1 MRAGRSAPGRRRSAF
16 PTARSDVDF
25 GIDEPTRELLADARQ
40 IGRTEARPAGL
51 EADRNGAPLP
61 PDHGYFTR
69 FVARGDGRTR
79 WPGPEGD
86 RREQGPRRTTV
97 QSLLLAEEGAYW
109 DRGIGVA
116 NPGVGLPEGNVLG
129 MGTEEQKQRFLG
141 AFLELDRPRWAC
153 FAMTEPGAGSDA
165 AAIRTQARKDGD
177 GWILNGAKCFIGNA
191 SRSDWILVQAT
202 LDPTKGRAAQ
212 RAFFVERD
220 TPGLG
225 GFKIEKKMG
234 LKAYESTSFL
244 LDDCRVPASHLLGG
258 EKPHEGKAGFKTAM
272 RTFNAG
278 RPVIAANAV
287 GIGRAALDEA
297 LAFARTHERTGDA
310 RVRDRL
316 EAMARKLR
324 MARLMCLRAGWLADR
339 EQPNLVE
346 ASMSKAIAAQVGQEA
361 TTLGMELIGTVG
373 ARGDH
378 LIEKLYRDVKAM
390 DIVEGTGQVQRM
402 IISRSLVQLPR

>member
-1 MRAGRSAPGRRRSAF
+1 MDFSIDPETRKLLEEARELGRRE
-16 PTARSDVDF
+16 V
-25 GIDEPTRELLADARQ
+25 
-40 IGRTEARPAGL
+40 RPAGL
-51 EADRNGAPLP
+51 EADRAGAPLP
-61 PDHGYFTR
+61 PDHPYFAR
-69 FVARGDGRTR
+69 FVARGEGRTR
-79 WPGPEGD
+79 WPGPEGGQ
-86 RREQGPRRTTV
+86 RAAAARPATV
-97 QSLLLAEEGAYW
+97 QMLLLAEEYAYW
-109 DRGIGVA
+109 DRGIMVA
-116 NPGVGLPEGNVLG
+116 NPGVGLPEGNVLALG
-129 MGTEEQKQRFLG
+129 SEAQKERFLG
-141 AFLELDRPRWAC
+141 PFLELDRPRWAC

-165 AAIRTQARKDGD
+165 AAIRTSGRKDGE

-212 RAFFVERD
+212 RAFFVPQG

-234 LKAYESTSFL
+234 LKAYESTSFTL
-244 LDDCRVPASHLLGG
+244 EDCRVSGDHLLGG
-258 EKPHEGKAGFKTAM
+258 EVRDTSRAGFKTAM

-297 LAFARTHERTGDA
+297 LAFAREQDRLDDP
-310 RVRDRL
+310 RVRDRI

-324 MARLMCLRAGWLADR
+324 MARLVCLRAGWLADR
-339 EQPNLVE
+339 EQPNIVE
-346 ASMSKAIAAQVGQEA
+346 ASMSKAMAAGVGQEA
-361 TTLGMELIGTVG
+361 TTLGMELLGSRA

-378 LIEKLYRDVKAM
+378 LIEKLHRDVKAM

-402 IISRSLVQLPR
+402 IIARHLVQLPR